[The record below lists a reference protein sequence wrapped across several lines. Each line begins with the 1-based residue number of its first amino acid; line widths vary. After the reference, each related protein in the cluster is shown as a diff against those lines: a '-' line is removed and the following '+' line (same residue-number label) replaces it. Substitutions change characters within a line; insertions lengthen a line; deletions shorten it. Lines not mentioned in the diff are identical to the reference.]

1 MPDADVSFVVST
13 VGLVIPFTL
22 TEFTGVSDIY
32 GSAIFAPIS
41 YAQSATVMWMAPNGV
56 NRLLT
61 LSSPPSAIFT
71 YTISAFD
78 YQAPKRE
85 EGQLR
90 VSVGGTVF
98 FSQQFSVNVIPH
110 I

>member
-13 VGLVIPFTL
+13 VGFVIPFAL
-22 TEFTGVSDIY
+22 TENTGVSDVY
-32 GSAIFAPIS
+32 GTAIFSPIS
-41 YAQSATVMWMAPNGV
+41 YAQSATVTWINAQGV
-56 NRLLT
+56 HRVLS

-71 YTISAFD
+71 YTLSAFD
-78 YQAPKRE
+78 YQSPKRE
-85 EGQLR
+85 LGQLQ

-98 FSQQFSVNVIPH
+98 WTSTFSVNITAH

>member
-32 GSAIFAPIS
+32 GSAIFVPIS
-41 YAQSATVMWMAPNGV
+41 YAQSATVTWINAQGV
-56 NRLLT
+56 HRVLS

-85 EGQLR
+85 EGQLM

-98 FSQQFSVNVIPH
+98 FSSKFFINVTPH
-110 I
+110 L

>member
-13 VGLVIPFTL
+13 VGLVIPFAL
-22 TEFTGVSDIY
+22 TEAIGVSDIY
-32 GSAIFAPIS
+32 GSAIFVPIS
-41 YAQSATVMWMAPNGV
+41 YAQSATVTWINAQGV

-61 LSSPPSAIFT
+61 LSSPPSAVFT
-71 YTISAFD
+71 YQISAFD

-85 EGQLR
+85 QGQLR
-90 VSVGGTVF
+90 VSVGTTVF
-98 FSQQFSVNVIPH
+98 FTNTFSVNVIPH